1 MSFSISTCA
10 PVSHNTLPNSV
21 SERIAFHPVSG
32 TIGAEVSGIDL
43 EKKRIR
49 FAHRFADLSFDRLV
63 MAPGVDFMD
72 EAIEGLDANAR
83 GTILHAWKAGPQTL
97 ALRRPKKF
105 RVLFDGRLAPAV
117 CAKDMALHLARAYGV
132 PQQSGEIADP
142 SIATLL
148 AEESGAV
155 IGYAQVR
162 HDHAPACVSGPAP
175 IELWRFY
182 VRHEWHGRGVAHPL
196 MERVKDEARRR
207 GALASAA

>member
-1 MSFSISTCA
+1 MEGVTI
-10 PVSHNTLPNSV
+10 
-21 SERIAFHPVSG
+21 RIAAREDAAVL
-32 TIGAEVSGIDL
+32 AEVARQTFYDT
-43 EKKRIR
+43 
-49 FAHRFADLSFDRLV
+49 FAATN
-63 MAPGVDFMD
+63 
-72 EAIEGLDANAR
+72 DAA
-83 GTILHAWKAGPQTL
+83 
-97 ALRRPKKF
+97 
-105 RVLFDGRLAPAV
+105 
-117 CAKDMALHLARAYGV
+117 DMALHLARAYGV

-142 SIATLL
+142 SISTLL

-207 GALASAA
+207 GARTLWLGVWERNDRARAFYRKCGFADAGDHVFLFGTDPQTDIVMVAPL